1 MLTRLVGALL
11 CRDPRCDCWPL
22 PDLSGEAARG
32 MASLRVDAAL
42 LDGEP
47 VVRGAAA
54 RSFGNSALGDRGIP
68 SRSWR
73 PEIFSE
79 RAWTDLA
86 TNGGPKNFWS
96 DSFVAAHHS
105 VSV

>member
-1 MLTRLVGALL
+1 MPTRLAGPL
-11 CRDPRCDCWPL
+11 CRDPRCDWAPL
-22 PDLSGEAARG
+22 EDLSGEAARG

-54 RSFGNSALGDRGIP
+54 RSFGNGAVGDRGIP

>member
-1 MLTRLVGALL
+1 MLTRLAGALL

-54 RSFGNSALGDRGIP
+54 RSFGKAALGDRGGIP
-68 SRSWR
+68 FSNSSKRVFRSRAT
-73 PEIFSE
+73 IY
-79 RAWTDLA
+79 LA
-86 TNGGPKNFWS
+86 NFWTKQTFVEVYSIIS
-96 DSFVAAHHS
+96 DGGF
-105 VSV
+105 